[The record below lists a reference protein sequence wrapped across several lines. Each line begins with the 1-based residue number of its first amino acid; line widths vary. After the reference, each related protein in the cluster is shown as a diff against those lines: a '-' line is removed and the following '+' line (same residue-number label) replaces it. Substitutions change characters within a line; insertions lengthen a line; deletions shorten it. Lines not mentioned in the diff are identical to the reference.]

1 MKAVNA
7 SNLLATAQPREKRED
22 VQWRW
27 KREEK
32 KRWEQGG
39 WGGGEQGKFKRLF
52 RYNTSEQEEM
62 DVTTRFPPPLLG
74 QVHLLL
80 AANAG

>member
-1 MKAVNA
+1 MEMEKR
-7 SNLLATAQPREKRED
+7 REKDMGAR
-22 VQWRW
+22 
-27 KREEK
+27 
-32 KRWEQGG
+32 GL
-39 WGGGEQGKFKRLF
+39 GGGEQGKFKRLF